1 MERLTW
7 VAPAPTRATNAC
19 VAVPPGPNAVTVM
32 LAVPLDTGA
41 TISMFGGLTPAVATP
56 LSDDTAE

>member
-1 MERLTW
+1 
-7 VAPAPTRATNAC
+7 
-19 VAVPPGPNAVTVM
+19 M

-41 TISMFGGLTPAVATP
+41 TISMSGELTPAVATP